1 MEIAGGF
8 EMITL
13 DHDDKRIYV
22 EDDWNGATLVLTRDE
37 AIELRDKLAGE
48 LQKMPVPSERKAG

>member
-1 MEIAGGF
+1 
-8 EMITL
+8 MITL